1 VQQRFL
7 GLDGIRAIAVLLVY
21 VEHKVIFRFS
31 LGALGV
37 DLFFTLSGFLI
48 VGILHGQRRRIED
61 GGAGFRPALARF
73 WRQRARRI
81 FPVYYLTLAVLLAL
95 AVAQGRGVLADGL
108 VPWYLLLSAN
118 VYVGQSLQWGPT
130 THFWSLGVE
139 QHFYLL
145 IAPLLL
151 WLRASLHRPALQLLL
166 LASLGAML
174 LQYLAGA
181 PSRAI
186 YVSSWANFSFMA
198 VGGLLALEGP
208 PSERRRSLALPACVL
223 ATVALVLFTQ
233 TRLRWAVDPAAGRL
247 LFNLLALVIGVALV
261 QHVVAHPGGRLTRAL
276 ESAWLRNLGVVSYGF
291 YVFHNL
297 IPVFPRLGPSPGWA
311 AKWVATH
318 FAACLALAALSWH
331 ALEKPL
337 LGRRQARAPGGELG
351 PARVQTL

>member
-21 VEHKVIFRFS
+21 IEHKVIFRFS

-61 GGAGFRPALARF
+61 GGTGFGPALARF

-95 AVAQGRGVLADGL
+95 AVAQGRGVFADGL

-118 VYVGQSLQWGPT
+118 VYIGQSLQWGPT

-198 VGGLLALEGP
+198 VGGLLALAG
-208 PSERRRSLALPACVL
+208 PSERRRGLALPACVL
-223 ATVALVLFTQ
+223 ATVALMLFTQ

-247 LFNLLALVIGVALV
+247 LFNMLALVIGVALV
-261 QHVVAHPGGRLTRAL
+261 QHVVAHPAGRLTRAL
-276 ESAWLRNLGVVSYGF
+276 ESAGPRNLGVVSYGF

-297 IPVFPRLGPSPGWA
+297 IPAIPRLGLSPGWA
-311 AKWVATH
+311 ALSIATH
-318 FAACLALAALSWH
+318 FAACVALSALSWH
-331 ALEKPL
+331 LLEKRL
-337 LGRRQARAPGGELG
+337 LGRRLTRAPGGELG
-351 PARVQTL
+351 AARAQPL

>member
-1 VQQRFL
+1 MFGFQ
-7 GLDGIRAIAVLLVY
+7 
-21 VEHKVIFRFS
+21 

-61 GGAGFRPALARF
+61 GGTGFGPALARF

-81 FPVYYLTLAVLLAL
+81 FPVYYLTLAVLLTL
-95 AVAQGRGVLADGL
+95 AVAQGRGVFADGL

-118 VYVGQSLQWGPT
+118 VYVGQSVPWGPT

-145 IAPLLL
+145 ISPLLL
-151 WLRASLHRPALQLLL
+151 WLRASLHRTALQLLL

-198 VGGLLALEGP
+198 VGGLLALAGP
-208 PSERRRSLALPACVL
+208 SQRRRSLALPACML

-261 QHVVAHPGGRLTRAL
+261 QHVVAHPTGRLTRAL
-276 ESAWLRNLGVVSYGF
+276 ESVALRNLGVVSYGF
-291 YVFHNL
+291 YIFHNL
-297 IPVFPRLGPSPGWA
+297 IPALPRPGPSPGWA
-311 AKWVATH
+311 ALSIAMH
-318 FAACLALAALSWH
+318 FAVCLALAALSWH
-331 ALEKPL
+331 GLEKRL
-337 LGRRQARAPGGELG
+337 LGRQRARAPGGELG
-351 PARVQTL
+351 AAQAQPL

>member
-1 VQQRFL
+1 LTAAASAVAGFASLTAPPAGPEGKPVQHRIL

-21 VEHKVIFRFS
+21 VEHQVIARFS

-48 VGILHGQRRRIED
+48 VGIHGVT
-61 GGAGFRPALARF
+61 GFGPALARF

-81 FPVYYLTLAVLLAL
+81 FPIYYLTLAVLLAL
-95 AVAQGRGVLADGL
+95 AVAQGRGVFADGL

-118 VYVGQSLQWGPT
+118 VHVGHSLEWRPF

-145 IAPLLL
+145 ISP
-151 WLRASLHRPALQLLL
+151 LL

-174 LQYLAGA
+174 LQCLAGV

-198 VGGLLALEGP
+198 VGGLLALAG
-208 PSERRRSLALPACVL
+208 PSERRRGLALPACVL

-247 LFNLLALVIGVALV
+247 LFNLLALVIGVALI
-261 QHVVAHPGGRLTRAL
+261 QHVVAHPAGRLTRAL
-276 ESAWLRNLGVVSYGF
+276 ESAGPRNLGVVSYGF

-297 IPVFPRLGPSPGWA
+297 VPAIPRLGPSPGWA
-311 AKWVATH
+311 ALSIATH
-318 FAACLALAALSWH
+318 FVACLALAALSWH
-331 ALEKPL
+331 ALEKRL
-337 LGRRQARAPGGELG
+337 LGRRRARVPVGELG
-351 PARVQTL
+351 AARAQPL